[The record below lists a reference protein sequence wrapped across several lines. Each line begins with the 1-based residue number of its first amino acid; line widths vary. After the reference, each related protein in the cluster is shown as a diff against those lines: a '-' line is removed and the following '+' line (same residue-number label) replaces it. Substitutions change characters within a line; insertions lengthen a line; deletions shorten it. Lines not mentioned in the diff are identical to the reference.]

1 VNTLRKSQGVP
12 FLEATR
18 AWVGECRFRQ
28 QVLSSWGRRMRK
40 AYLKLAGISMF
51 GLASIAHA
59 GAPVQLT
66 DWQMDVVTAGNA
78 KAITAFQTTAAG
90 QHTAIQTM
98 VGNVAA
104 DRPTGSLAQSRTAV
118 LATSTGRA
126 SVTTD
131 VINQSSA
138 DGHGPTQV
146 ATASTAGSASG
157 DSATVR
163 SANITTA
170 ISASIGPGRNSIG
183 IADSLANVIA
193 FSVSGRSR

>member
-1 VNTLRKSQGVP
+1 
-12 FLEATR
+12 
-18 AWVGECRFRQ
+18 
-28 QVLSSWGRRMRK
+28 MRK
-40 AYLKLAGISMF
+40 TYLKLTGISMF
-51 GLASIAHA
+51 GLVSAAHA

-66 DWQMDVVTAGNA
+66 DWQMDVVTAGSA
-78 KAITAFQTTAAG
+78 TAITALQTSAAG
-90 QHTAIQTM
+90 RRTTIQTM

-118 LATSTGRA
+118 LATSTGKA

-138 DGHGPTQV
+138 DGHGPAQV

-157 DSATVR
+157 DSAIVR

-170 ISASIGPGRNSIG
+170 ITASIGSGRSSIG
-183 IADSLANVIA
+183 IADSLANVTS
-193 FSVSGRSR
+193 FSVSGRSH